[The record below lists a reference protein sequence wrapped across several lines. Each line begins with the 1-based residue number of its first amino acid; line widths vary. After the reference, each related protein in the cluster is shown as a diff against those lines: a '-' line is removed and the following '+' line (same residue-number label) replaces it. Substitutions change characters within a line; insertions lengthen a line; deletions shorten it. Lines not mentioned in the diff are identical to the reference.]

1 MLLTNTPQIL
11 VVTISKTFILII
23 GIFFALLVLIF
34 LHIDVLA
41 DFNSEPLHPA
51 LFTDNSI
58 TSGVEEEVKKVP
70 VTDQMSSMWNY
81 LYACDVLVPVELEG
95 YILDCFVLDLR
106 KLGKVKPKTIERKLN
121 HNVHMAVI

>member
-11 VVTISKTFILII
+11 VVTVSKTFILII

-41 DFNSEPLHPA
+41 DFNSEPLHAA
-51 LFTDNSI
+51 LFTDDSI

-70 VTDQMSSMWNY
+70 VTD
-81 LYACDVLVPVELEG
+81 
-95 YILDCFVLDLR
+95 
-106 KLGKVKPKTIERKLN
+106 
-121 HNVHMAVI
+121 